1 MRLAGGPKNDTS
13 VVSFSRCTQCRPFA
27 TRESDFAPI
36 GFNLGKT
43 VHTGAIGAIFVSME
57 IAPAIIKFPLA
68 EGEEVAGIMK
78 GLGWLVKLI
87 VTAGIASCMS
97 VLTTYVLVNM
107 YVQQLLQPFGL
118 ALSENKIDFS
128 EFVVNLWSE
137 SNILRRGGT
146 EERGN
151 DKGAESGPGTPRTNE
166 ESVAASGAVDSTG
179 AADASSEAP
188 EEDAVAAWS
197 QTGSKEQIVISAEQF
212 QEKREK
218 LSEEDKNAVFSL
230 LISRLPEEELQQL
243 STKLEDGLTNAELV
257 EIEKIVERYVKPEEL
272 EQLMAIVNKY

>member
-1 MRLAGGPKNDTS
+1 
-13 VVSFSRCTQCRPFA
+13 
-27 TRESDFAPI
+27 
-36 GFNLGKT
+36 
-43 VHTGAIGAIFVSME
+43 ME
-57 IAPAIIKFPLA
+57 IAAAIIKIPLA

-87 VTAGIASCMS
+87 LTAGIASCMS

-107 YVQQLLQPFGL
+107 YVQQLLQPLGL

-146 EERGN
+146 EERRN
-151 DKGAESGPGTPRTNE
+151 DKGAESEPDTPRTNE

-179 AADASSEAP
+179 AADASHEAP
-188 EEDAVAAWS
+188 EEDAVAVWS
-197 QTGSKEQIVISAEQF
+197 QTGSKDQIVISAEQF

-230 LISRLPEEELQQL
+230 LISRLPEEVLQQL

-272 EQLMAIVNKY
+272 EQLMDIVNKY